1 MAIIDTLYDIISG
14 IGGTLFG
21 VAVTTLVNRKR
32 NRRLSDGVAL
42 TQRKLDAMNVEN
54 QRLLGVI
61 RAREN
66 RILELEKQILDIKPK
81 KRAK

>member
-1 MAIIDTLYDIISG
+1 MSIIDTLYDIISG